1 MLFSSRV
8 TGVQLGL
15 RLGLD
20 LVSGW
25 LVVLHTYLF
34 YFLSSLYRTLLFYGI
49 NAVLLLYIIA
59 CYFILLTLRMCVLP
73 SLVNKHIRKAHSTDG
88 AMDNSLHHRWTVFPV
103 SSCIHVER
111 SVSFCPFFHISVT
124 VQKSTLDRTICV
136 FIPAILLSLRHRDS
150 TFWSLWI
157 YVTLMAILILTN

>member
-34 YFLSSLYRTLLFYGI
+34 YFLLSLYRTLLFYGI

-88 AMDNSLHHRWTVFPV
+88 AMDNSLHHR
-103 SSCIHVER
+103 
-111 SVSFCPFFHISVT
+111 
-124 VQKSTLDRTICV
+124 
-136 FIPAILLSLRHRDS
+136 
-150 TFWSLWI
+150 
-157 YVTLMAILILTN
+157 